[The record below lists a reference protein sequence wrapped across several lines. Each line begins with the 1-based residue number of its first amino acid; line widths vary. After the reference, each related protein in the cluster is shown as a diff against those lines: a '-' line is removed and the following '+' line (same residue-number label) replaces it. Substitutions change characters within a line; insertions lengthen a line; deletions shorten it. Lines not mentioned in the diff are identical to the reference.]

1 PHANEQKEKVQRF
14 FAWVA
19 GELKEEGFHI

>member
-1 PHANEQKEKVQRF
+1 NEQKEKVQRF

>member
-1 PHANEQKEKVQRF
+1 KEKVQRF

>member
-1 PHANEQKEKVQRF
+1 EKVQRF
-14 FAWVA
+14 FSWVA